1 MATFSLAGTLRI
13 VPTWV
18 DALDLTTIT
27 DKTTASLVFALEH
40 GSGAG
45 QANCYWRDVIT
56 VADGDT
62 VDLDLTNLPTNTFGG
77 AGSMWLANVKILL
90 IENRSETISCAIQ
103 TTATNRWDGWTDAT
117 YVVIDPLG
125 VIYAVSPGAGYTVGN
140 SSKILSITNGGG
152 AAADVA
158 IYLVGVL
165 D

>member
-40 GSGAG
+40 GSAAG
-45 QANCYWRDVIT
+45 QANCYWRDVVT
-56 VADGDT
+56 VADGAT

-77 AGSMWLANVKILL
+77 SGSMWLANVKILL
-90 IENRSETISCAIQ
+90 IENRSETIDFAIQ
-103 TTATNRWDGWTDAT
+103 TTASNRWTGWTNAT
-117 YVVIDPLG
+117 SLAIDPLG